1 MICRG
6 CRLALFLI
14 IAHSVIVYGVTVHG
28 KVSESSSILNALQR
42 YDQYLELKNHLPAPL
57 VSDNLRDYAA
67 GYHQQ
72 LNSLNIERPM
82 GAGELLAAVQKSA
95 IVLVGDVHD
104 NPLDKIHFNEILQA
118 MSHKTSSLYVV
129 LEWVPREFSPAL
141 RQYLDG
147 GLTLRQFARVL
158 RESHFWPFPLAPY
171 LDTLKKIKELGV
183 QILLPEFLN
192 GTRNVWQR
200 DQAVVERI
208 HAARALDSRA
218 RFLVFYGNYHLLG
231 GGHLLDLLHQGGLGN
246 PLVVLGYAENLY
258 WQGALFWGQ
267 EKLGEA
273 FWLGANLVYWSSA
286 DPLVWLEERWQQ
298 MEAERRRWEEDL
310 ALLE

>member
-1 MICRG
+1 MTCRG
-6 CRLALFLI
+6 CRLALVII
-14 IAHSVIVYGVTVHG
+14 IAHCVAVHG
-28 KVSESSSILNALQR
+28 KVSESSLILNALQR
-42 YDQYLELKNHLPAPL
+42 YDQYLELKNRLPALL

-82 GAGELLAAVQKSA
+82 GTGELLVEMQKSP

-104 NPLDKIHFNEILQA
+104 NPLDKIHFNKILQA
-118 MSHKTSSLYVV
+118 MSYETSSLYVV
-129 LEWVPREFSPAL
+129 LEWVPREFFPEL
-141 RQYLDG
+141 RQYFDG

-171 LDTLKKIKELGV
+171 LDTLEKIKELGV

-200 DQAVVERI
+200 DQAVVEMIRTT
-208 HAARALDSRA
+208 RAHDSRA

-231 GGHLLDLLHQGGLGN
+231 DGHLLDLLHQGDLGD
-246 PLVVLGYAENLY
+246 PLVVIGYAENLY
-258 WQGALFWGQ
+258 WQGALFWGR
-267 EKLGEA
+267 ETLSEA
-273 FWLGANLVYWSSA
+273 FRLGANLVYWSSA